1 MATWDMGH
9 VTWDISRYDPMAI
22 QLPSD
27 HIGKCPMYFV
37 QIVPVQMVY
46 VQIVHMCFQHSRCIS
61 TGMENK
67 NDLQLLNI
75 VELDVDWRIG
85 FA

>member
-1 MATWDMGH
+1 
-9 VTWDISRYDPMAI
+9 
-22 QLPSD
+22 
-27 HIGKCPMYFV
+27 MYFV

-67 NDLQLLNI
+67 NDLQLMNM
-75 VELDVDWRIG
+75 VELDVDWQIG
-85 FA
+85 FAKNFSDKFYLSLTYNLFTV

>member
-1 MATWDMGH
+1 
-9 VTWDISRYDPMAI
+9 
-22 QLPSD
+22 
-27 HIGKCPMYFV
+27 MYFV

>member
-1 MATWDMGH
+1 
-9 VTWDISRYDPMAI
+9 
-22 QLPSD
+22 
-27 HIGKCPMYFV
+27 MYFV

-75 VELDVDWRIG
+75 VELDVDWQIG
-85 FA
+85 FAKNFSDKFYLSLTYNLFTV